1 MNGGMGVGMNG
12 SMNGGLN
19 CGLNGGMNGG
29 IGGGMSGMRGMT
41 QSQYIDQVSQGN
53 RMQVSQRTM
62 SRMNGDNF

>member
-12 SMNGGLN
+12 SMNSGLSGGTN
-19 CGLNGGMNGG
+19 SG
-29 IGGGMSGMRGMT
+29 IGGGMRGMT

-53 RMQVSQRTM
+53 RMQVSSRTM